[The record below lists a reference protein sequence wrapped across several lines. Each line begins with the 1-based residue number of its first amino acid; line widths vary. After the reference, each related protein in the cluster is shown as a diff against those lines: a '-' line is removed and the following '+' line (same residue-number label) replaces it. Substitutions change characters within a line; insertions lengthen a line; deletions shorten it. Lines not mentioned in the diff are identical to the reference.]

1 MSEDPLFNLETDPLV
16 PDEELESEPSA
27 QPQAP
32 PVVMIQYRNRGI
44 PPVLLFPTTLILSLG
59 MFAAYHYL
67 FVAPRQRELQEQ
79 AREQAASL
87 AAATKPEAD
96 EIKPPEPPL
105 MALSLDS
112 QPLPPGFQFP
122 TPIVKDSDATRVV
135 AKPVDDPDSGPSI
148 WDQVNGESE
157 KPTVAK
163 SEVPAAAVAVAP
175 SPATEPRKE
184 PAPSPAVVSAGPP
197 DVPKIE
203 PPKEIAL
210 GPAAA
215 APKEVVKPDDV
226 KPTDVA
232 APVETPPPTPT
243 PEEMQRSLEAEA
255 QAKRIERDEQAKIK
269 DLARIQVENEA
280 QDRVEGERSLF
291 REELR
296 RIVAAGGSGAGQ
308 EIDELCD
315 KFGRTYSS
323 DLKAQI
329 LGLLSRHHGKVS
341 RDIEVRMLRSLG
353 MPEPGI
359 LDYLANNLHRSIN
372 SRNGPHS
379 SDEVRV
385 AAAKQLL
392 RTKLLSNPAM
402 GVGAPAAPTRVRQ
415 PQSARGAVSR
425 PAR

>member
-27 QPQAP
+27 QAQVP

-79 AREQAASL
+79 ARAQAASL
-87 AAATKPEAD
+87 AVATKTEAE

-122 TPIVKDSDATRVV
+122 TPIVKDADATRVV
-135 AKPVDDPDSGPSI
+135 AKPVGDPEAEPSI
-148 WDQVNGESE
+148 WDQLNAESE

-163 SEVPAAAVAVAP
+163 SEVPAAVVAP
-175 SPATEPRKE
+175 SLATEPRKE
-184 PAPSPAVVSAGPP
+184 TAPSLAIGATRPP

-203 PPKEIAL
+203 PPKEVAL

-215 APKEVVKPDDV
+215 APKDVVKPDDV
-226 KPTDVA
+226 KPAAVA

-255 QAKRIERDEQAKIK
+255 EAKRIERDEQAKIK

-291 REELR
+291 REELK

-323 DLKAQI
+323 DLKAQV
-329 LGLLSRHHGKVS
+329 LGLLSRYHGKVS

-359 LDYLANNLHRSIN
+359 LDYLANNVHRSIN

-379 SDEVRV
+379 PDEVRV

-415 PQSARGAVSR
+415 PQAARGAVSR